1 MEERSPQVQRMR
13 QASNRAVRGSDSAAG
28 GAGPGDGRG
37 GGFGAG
43 FGDFDTGNSE
53 AGSGAARRRGLS
65 RWKGPRWV
73 VPVRSLVVVLA
84 MVAAAL
90 GVLWIESAGVQN
102 ASAQLVT
109 ETAGKVAVP
118 PLDASL
124 AESAG
129 TAAAGGATDA
139 TGAIGPATGVP
150 GSSQGA
156 AAVGGTDNSEG
167 STEQTLLVVHIAGA
181 VNHPGVFSLAPG
193 SRVFEA
199 VEAAGGAL
207 PSAELAALNLA
218 APLLDGVQVF
228 IPTQEQAAALPLNPG
243 APQVPGQS
251 QGAVGSAPSGA
262 QGKLNLNSASAA
274 ELETLPGVG
283 PVLAER
289 IITWR
294 TDHGKFATVDALDAV
309 VGIGAKLL
317 AGLRD
322 LVTV

>member
-13 QASNRAVRGSDSAAG
+13 QASNRAGPGSDAAAG
-28 GAGPGDGRG
+28 GADPGDGRG
-37 GGFGAG
+37 GGLGGG

-129 TAAAGGATDA
+129 TAGAVGAGDA

-156 AAVGGTDNSEG
+156 AAVGGTGNSEG

-228 IPTQEQAAALPLNPG
+228 IPTQEQAAALQLNPG

-309 VGIGAKLL
+309 AGIGAKLL